1 MMLFETRAFKGL
13 HVVTSRS
20 FPAAC
25 PYNAPGLAVATL
37 NMMAAQSVSIDEY
50 QEGDQQVG
58 LTYSN
63 FSLLLFGTFH
73 ENRTLWCP
81 ITCLFSPQELMNM
94 FHALLSNILQGLK
107 FAGTVP
113 DLQHVAFGCEKKD
126 SPTFKKTCWY
136 HVQIHPPIV

>member
-1 MMLFETRAFKGL
+1 MMLFETRAFKRL

-20 FPAAC
+20 FSAAC

-63 FSLLLFGTFH
+63 FTLLLFGTFH

-81 ITCLFSPQELMNM
+81 ITCFFSPQESINV
-94 FHALLSNILQGLK
+94 SCTI
-107 FAGTVP
+107 
-113 DLQHVAFGCEKKD
+113 
-126 SPTFKKTCWY
+126 
-136 HVQIHPPIV
+136 I